1 MDAFI
6 HHTSK
11 MAREHLLLKFGKRPN
26 IIIGSKLQR
35 SELNNSGRL
44 EVDPMQVCLP
54 KFREAQSSDSKTNE
68 EGINDPLL
76 CTYPN
81 SKHWLKV
88 PLRVGT

>member
-26 IIIGSKLQR
+26 IMIGSKLQR
-35 SELNNSGRL
+35 FELNNSERL

-54 KFREAQSSDSKTNE
+54 KFREAQSSDSKRE
-68 EGINDPLL
+68 EMTLFCVPTLTPSIGLK
-76 CTYPN
+76 YP
-81 SKHWLKV
+81 
-88 PLRVGT
+88 

>member
-6 HHTSK
+6 LHTSK

-35 SELNNSGRL
+35 SELNNSERL

-68 EGINDPLL
+68 EGRNDLLL

-88 PLRVGT
+88 PLRVET

>member
-1 MDAFI
+1 
-6 HHTSK
+6 

-35 SELNNSGRL
+35 FELNNSERL

-68 EGINDPLL
+68 EGRNDLLL

-88 PLRVGT
+88 PLRVET